1 MTHDTDPKPIS
12 KEWNYH
18 PDLLLVISFAMTT
31 ADSNNL

>member
-18 PDLLLVISFAMTT
+18 PELPL
-31 ADSNNL
+31 ADPQFSNGRLIHGS